1 MTQVNMLETKT
12 DSSKHVGMLES
23 RQKDVTYLARNET
36 AVVQMTLIPEK
47 PASKR
52 IGVAEGKIRV
62 PDEFDMWDKEIEE
75 MFGEEI

>member
-1 MTQVNMLETKT
+1 MTQVNMPEAKT

-23 RQKDVTYLARNET
+23 KQKDVTYLARNET

-52 IGVAEGKIRV
+52 IGVAEGKSGFR
-62 PDEFDMWDKEIEE
+62 MNLTCGTKR
-75 MFGEEI
+75 